1 MAMGKIRKDKDRK
14 LVKSREKYAKYV
26 IKSNFK
32 EWYPFLK

>member
-14 LVKSREKYAKYV
+14 LVKSREKNAKYV

-32 EWYPFLK
+32 DGCPFLK